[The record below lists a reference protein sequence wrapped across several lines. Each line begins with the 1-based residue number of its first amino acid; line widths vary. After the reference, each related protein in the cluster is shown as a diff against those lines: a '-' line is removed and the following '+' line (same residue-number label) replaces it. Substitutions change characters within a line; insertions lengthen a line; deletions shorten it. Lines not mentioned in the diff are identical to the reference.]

1 MKSIMLT
8 GATKGLGLALAQSL
22 VNETYRI
29 ICVGRTPSPEFTNLL
44 EQHSDRIEFYSF
56 DLYEI
61 RKIGQLIIDITNTHG
76 PLYGLI
82 NNAGVGLDGVLATQH
97 LSDIENVLKLN
108 LEAPIVLSKYA
119 CRSMLVN
126 MQGRIINIS
135 SIIATTGYSGLAAY
149 GASKAGFN
157 GFTRSLSRELG
168 RANITVNCIAPGF
181 METDMTAGLDN
192 NKMQSIKRR
201 SPLGLPDTVDV
212 VGAVKFLLS
221 DEAAKITGANITVDG
236 GNSA

>member
-1 MKSIMLT
+1 MKNVMLT
-8 GATKGLGLALAQSL
+8 GATKGLGLALAQNL
-22 VNETYRI
+22 VNEAYRV
-29 ICVGRTPSPEFTNLL
+29 ICVGRTPSPEFKNLL
-44 EQHSDRIEFYSF
+44 EQHSDRIEFYCF
-56 DLYEI
+56 DLYETK
-61 RKIGQLIIDITNTHG
+61 KIGQLIIDITNTHG

-119 CRSMLVN
+119 CRSMLLN
-126 MQGRIINIS
+126 KQGRIINIS
-135 SIIATTGYSGLAAY
+135 SIIATTGYNGLAAY
-149 GASKAGFN
+149 AASKAGLN

-181 METDMTAGLDN
+181 METDMTIGLDN
-192 NKMQSIKRR
+192 TKMQSIKRR
-201 SPLGLPDTVDV
+201 SPLGLPNTVDV
-212 VGAVKFLLS
+212 AGAAKFLLS
-221 DEAAKITGANITVDG
+221 DEAAKITGTSITIDG